1 MTPMRPLPPCPS
13 GPAGAVPAGAGR
25 PERTTPVVA
34 GAGGGAA
41 GARAADQQAA
51 GGQAGAT
58 AGEGETPLTIRQMC
72 AAFGVTPRTLRF
84 YEQKG
89 LIAPARDGQH
99 RLYSRRDRA
108 RLTLI
113 LRGRRFGFAL
123 DQIGEL
129 LGLYDRDDRE
139 LTQLRRTRD
148 LARARLADMERQRA
162 DLDEAIAE
170 LRAELGWADAVL
182 EDPAPRPATR
192 PAPRSAADPAGP
204 PAPDGPGA
212 LRSAPSQRPG
222 HRP

>member
-1 MTPMRPLPPCPS
+1 MTMPSPLPPSAS
-13 GPAGAVPAGAGR
+13 GPAAVPARPGR
-25 PERTTPVVA
+25 PEVA
-34 GAGGGAA
+34 GAQGA
-41 GARAADQQAA
+41 GAGDAA
-51 GGQAGAT
+51 GGRAL
-58 AGEGETPLTIRQMC
+58 AGEGEAPLTIRQMC
-72 AAFGVTPRTLRF
+72 AAFDVTPRTLRF

-162 DLDEAIAE
+162 DLDAAIAE
-170 LRAELGWADAVL
+170 LRADLDWADAVL
-182 EDPAPRPATR
+182 DDPAPGASGP
-192 PAPRSAADPAGP
+192 ADPPGA
-204 PAPDGPGA
+204 ALPDGPGA
-212 LRSAPSQRPG
+212 ARPSPRPG
-222 HRP
+222 HRT